1 MNVGRRS
8 EKLAREEGLE
18 DVPFRIFG
26 DRVENGAVN
35 DPERGADVS
44 VGRALKVRHG
54 LLEALAH
61 LRRLPFQCGL
71 KGDGIGRPGEPDVL
85 LRHRGLF
92 AVAPEGILDALDL
105 EPEHLPH
112 VLFAHVGRERSGRC
126 IHIVVGK
133 ALRSHEI
140 EVSAGLG
147 RQTAAEGLRRAHL
160 GLHHLR
166 TRIGHTLGHQ
176 ALSEQKASLKDFLRE
191 GRKLVARAVVVHG
204 AQLRAVNAR
213 LLELF
218 DDMVEKEPAR
228 RKIADE
234 VGIGRGLF
242 SAEAEGVGASFYHGG
257 IGHAGRDLLAL
268 IVRGRADGL
277 RACGEGAKHEDGG
290 KNLLHESSGKGQGEL
305 QSYRRSKGHVSL
317 RRLVV
322 EGLCVVH
329 A

>member
-8 EKLAREEGLE
+8 EKLAREERLE
-18 DVPFRIFG
+18 DVSLGIFG
-26 DRVENGAVN
+26 HRIENGAVD
-35 DPERGADVS
+35 DPERVADVS
-44 VGRALKVRHG
+44 VGRTLEVRHG

-61 LRRLPFQCGL
+61 LRCLPFQCGL
-71 KGDGIGRPGEPDVL
+71 KGDGIGRLGEPDVL

-92 AVAPEGILDALDL
+92 AVTPEGDLDALDL

-112 VLFAHVGRERSGRC
+112 VLFAHVGRECSGRR
-126 IHIVVGK
+126 IQIVVGK
-133 ALRSHEI
+133 ALRAHEI

-166 TRIGHTLGHQ
+166 TRIGHALGHQ
-176 ALSEQKASLKDFLRE
+176 ALSELKDFLGE

-218 DDMVEKEPAR
+218 DDVVEKEPAR
-228 RKIADE
+228 CKIADE
-234 VGIGRGLF
+234 VGIGLGLF

-257 IGHAGRDLLAL
+257 IGHAGRDLLAHEL

>member
-92 AVAPEGILDALDL
+92 AVAPEGVLDALDL

-112 VLFAHVGRERSGRC
+112 VLFAH
-126 IHIVVGK
+126 
-133 ALRSHEI
+133 
-140 EVSAGLG
+140 
-147 RQTAAEGLRRAHL
+147 
-160 GLHHLR
+160 
-166 TRIGHTLGHQ
+166 
-176 ALSEQKASLKDFLRE
+176 
-191 GRKLVARAVVVHG
+191 
-204 AQLRAVNAR
+204 
-213 LLELF
+213 
-218 DDMVEKEPAR
+218 
-228 RKIADE
+228 
-234 VGIGRGLF
+234 
-242 SAEAEGVGASFYHGG
+242 
-257 IGHAGRDLLAL
+257 AGRDLLAHEL
-268 IVRGRADGL
+268 IVRGCADGL

-305 QSYRRSKGHVSL
+305 
-317 RRLVV
+317 
-322 EGLCVVH
+322 
-329 A
+329 